1 MRASL
6 DDLDR
11 KLKHQEGIHRDQ
23 LMIHYLLH
31 THTHTAVV
39 QSLRTHVGQLTG
51 ENEALREEVEM
62 LRREVSVTS

>member
-23 LMIHYLLH
+23 LMIHYLL
-31 THTHTAVV
+31 HTHTAVV